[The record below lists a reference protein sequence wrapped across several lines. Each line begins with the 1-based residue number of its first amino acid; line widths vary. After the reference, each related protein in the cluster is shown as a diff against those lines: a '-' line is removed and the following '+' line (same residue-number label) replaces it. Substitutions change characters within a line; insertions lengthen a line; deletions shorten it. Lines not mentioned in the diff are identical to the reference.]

1 MAAANNTVPL
11 ATVAKLLDLT
21 ERRVNQLAKD
31 GVLPK
36 TARGRYELVP
46 VVRAYIAY
54 LRQKAVNSDVGKDDW
69 GTQRTRLTKLKA
81 DMAEMEKRQ
90 MEDSLIPADDV
101 SDAWEAMVSN
111 MKAKMLSLPSKVATA
126 VFVAEDVSEAKRI
139 IKEQVN
145 EALAELAAIEV
156 KTANPIRSTST
167 GDDSDQDAKATRPA
181 ARAKGK

>member
-1 MAAANNTVPL
+1 MATANNTVPL

-21 ERRVNQLAKD
+21 ERRVNQLAKE

-54 LRQKAVNSDVGKDDW
+54 LRQKAVNSDVSRDDW
-69 GTQRTRLTKLKA
+69 QTQRTRLTKLKA
-81 DMAEMEKRQ
+81 DMAEMEKLQ
-90 MEDSLIPADDV
+90 MQDRLIPADDV

-126 VFVAEDVSEAKRI
+126 VFVAEDAGESKRI
-139 IKEQVN
+139 IKEQIN
-145 EALAELAAIEV
+145 EALAELAAIQV
-156 KTANPIRSTST
+156 KTANPIRATII
-167 GDDSDQDAKATRPA
+167 GDDSDQDPKATRPA
-181 ARAKGK
+181 TRTKSK